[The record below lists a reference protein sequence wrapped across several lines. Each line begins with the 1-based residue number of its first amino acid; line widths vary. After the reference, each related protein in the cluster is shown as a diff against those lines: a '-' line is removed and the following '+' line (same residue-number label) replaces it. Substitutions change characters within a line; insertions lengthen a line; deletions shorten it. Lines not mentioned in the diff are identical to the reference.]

1 MTSTPDFGLGPDT
14 DFDTGIDPDRDL
26 LIERIIRA
34 PRQAV
39 WSAWTD
45 PAQLVQWWIPSPL
58 VLRVDALDLRPGGA
72 FVTRMSEDGQTFT
85 PHVDAIFLRIEEDS
99 RLVFTN
105 AVDSSWHP
113 AQPAPVTMTTE
124 IILGDSEFGTD
135 YRAIVRH
142 ASPEQRALHEELGF
156 FEGWGTVTE
165 ALARLVER

>member
-72 FVTRMSEDGQTFT
+72 FVTLGTITPVVWVDGPATY
-85 PHVDAIFLRIEEDS
+85 RIEIE
-99 RLVFTN
+99 
-105 AVDSSWHP
+105 A
-113 AQPAPVTMTTE
+113 
-124 IILGDSEFGTD
+124 LGD
-135 YRAIVRH
+135 V
-142 ASPEQRALHEELGF
+142 
-156 FEGWGTVTE
+156 TVQ
-165 ALARLVER
+165 VS